1 MNSFV
6 DPAAPRYSILVTSYR
21 SLRFLPEL
29 SGSLLASMGPD
40 CEFLFLDNGSPEPE
54 AEWMR
59 EHVRDPRVRVF
70 KEPHTRYFAG
80 GMNYLTKHARG
91 EFLVMLNADTRVE
104 PDWLEKLDASLRATG
119 FEAVVAEIRGE
130 NDAPGSPPGFRLDRM
145 GLVIEVPESEIAYPH
160 RVFLACGAAFAVR
173 RELFFEVGPL
183 DESYR
188 MYWED
193 IDLCWRLNLR
203 GYRVG
208 YVPGAVVYH
217 TGGGSGRKS
226 FFKWTHFRV
235 IRNRIL
241 SFTKNAGP
249 GLLVQFLL
257 INALLRLVAF
267 PANLLRGQFGRAF
280 SEVAAIGSALALL
293 GPALARRREIQATR
307 VVSDEE
313 LARLG
318 YIDPKLKYADW
329 RQYLKFLPG
338 RPDDAR

>member
-1 MNSFV
+1 MST
-6 DPAAPRYSILVTSYR
+6 ASLPRFSICVTSYR

-29 SGSLLASMGPD
+29 FGSLLASTGPSF
-40 CEFLFLDNGSPEPE
+40 EFLFLDNGSPDPE
-54 AEWMR
+54 ADWVR
-59 EHVRDPRVRVF
+59 AHVSDPRVQVF
-70 KEPHTRYFAG
+70 KGETTRYFAG
-80 GMNYLTKHARG
+80 GMNFLTRKARG
-91 EFLVMLNADTRVE
+91 EFLLMLNADTRVE
-104 PDWLEKLDASLRATG
+104 PDWLEKFDAYLRATG
-119 FEAVVAEIRGE
+119 FEAAAGEIRGE

-145 GLVIEVPESEIAYPH
+145 GLVIEVPESEVFPPN

-173 RELFFEVGPL
+173 RDVFFEVGPL
-183 DESYR
+183 EESYR

-203 GYRVG
+203 GYCIG

-226 FFKWTHFRV
+226 FFKWIHFRV

-249 GLLVQFLL
+249 ALLIQFL
-257 INALLRLVAF
+257 IVNALLRLVAF
-267 PANLLRGQFGRAF
+267 PANLLRGRLGRAI
-280 SEVAAIGSALALL
+280 SEVAAVGSAFVLLPPILAQRAQVQKGRKVTDAELVEL
-293 GPALARRREIQATR
+293 GFIER
-307 VVSDEE
+307 
-313 LARLG
+313 
-318 YIDPKLKYADW
+318 KFKYADW